1 MTENFQDYV
10 FRERVDKCLEKT
22 RLLLHRTKHL
32 AAPQDVA
39 HQYND
44 KYLVAEYLTN
54 SAIGCFSTS
63 LIRLGLSAPNLT
75 KLVSWARTQDVSLRL
90 ESTERCVFVKETKRD
105 VASATRNEVNVTGFA
120 MITSR
125 QVTTVT
131 EKLYTFTAHYELV
144 AFRGVGDKV
153 DDRIVLQSRNC
164 QQDITTASRS
174 SPYPAA
180 HTNHFD
186 VNISWL
192 LRCMDDKLMQ
202 IAFSIDREMKGCHT
216 PSRNS
221 QVSDALVFF
230 QKFNDWGVNVHG
242 YFFGSLFEV
251 QLMHT
256 AANAVRQDLQSIC
269 TDDIFVP
276 VVPLMCVGSSMVGS
290 DVRENGDTQSDDRE
304 ETAIQTVSNGPSVI
318 LDAATVS
325 QLLSEHARSLDAK
338 CSTLM
343 QLFPSCESSGSGPA
357 SDIAGSQGAK
367 SPIITVAEAKLF
379 VIVLHLHNVGVH
391 YAEGIQHLENLLR
404 QQLVAAV
411 GKTLQASDFTAYMRF
426 HNRKLFKNAFQPR
439 PFSHAVRRTVQHS
452 PEGSFRIEEQSL
464 PGSISEPIYTAC
476 CSRSAS
482 EAAPM
487 QFALDASTNVTF
499 GGDRHLHT

>member
-1 MTENFQDYV
+1 M
-10 FRERVDKCLEKT
+10 FR
-22 RLLLHRTKHL
+22 
-32 AAPQDVA
+32 
-39 HQYND
+39 
-44 KYLVAEYLTN
+44 
-54 SAIGCFSTS
+54 
-63 LIRLGLSAPNLT
+63 
-75 KLVSWARTQDVSLRL
+75 
-90 ESTERCVFVKETKRD
+90 
-105 VASATRNEVNVTGFA
+105 
-120 MITSR
+120 
-125 QVTTVT
+125 
-131 EKLYTFTAHYELV
+131 
-144 AFRGVGDKV
+144 VG
-153 DDRIVLQSRNC
+153 N
-164 QQDITTASRS
+164 
-174 SPYPAA
+174 
-180 HTNHFD
+180 
-186 VNISWL
+186 
-192 LRCMDDKLMQ
+192 
-202 IAFSIDREMKGCHT
+202 
-216 PSRNS
+216 
-221 QVSDALVFF
+221 
-230 QKFNDWGVNVHG
+230 
-242 YFFGSLFEV
+242 
-251 QLMHT
+251 
-256 AANAVRQDLQSIC
+256 
-269 TDDIFVP
+269 
-276 VVPLMCVGSSMVGS
+276 
-290 DVRENGDTQSDDRE
+290 
-304 ETAIQTVSNGPSVI
+304 
-318 LDAATVS
+318 S

-367 SPIITVAEAKLF
+367 SPIITVAEAKLL

-499 GGDRHLHT
+499 GGDRHLHTWLSHSFSGQQLPKLTLVAQARQFSSFIVLIGRIASANVFEPKYGMIVQNKDEVSIPLNLEHLPTPKEFRDAIESLSPEQQRFAKAFRGMQLEGTLLGVLVLPIKPQLEVVLKLSLDSLTKEIRLTQQLMELFIKYQIPSDLLAFDEKMSSGNTPTARLDIVKEHVKNMLSVISEAKVEQILGKSQETAYNNPIKVMMRESPVFPPDESSAECLEVPVFSPRSREMMAYSKSRPDIMTKMKMYSLASAGFIGANMPGAPRAATTPVSSGMFSNLTNE